1 MTTRRLSYAAD
12 GAERIKADLR
22 MYVGNLNIRGG
33 AEKVVQADFD
43 CELEAWQ
50 PDVQY
55 KVESGMGHLSM
66 IQPQTQTQARLRR
79 RIQNEWDIRF
89 GNNLPLD
96 LAVQLNAA
104 TADLHLNELPLRR
117 LDLELNASRLLTTL
131 VGHYPLLTQLDFQF
145 NAVKADLQ
153 LSGGFPNLKFIDFEV
168 NAGRAV
174 LDFSGLWTHSQD
186 IAIESNA
193 TWITIKLPHQVGVR
207 VFNSSSLSMMRHTGL
222 TRRDGG
228 WVNEA
233 YGHSDITLRFDV
245 ETNVGKVDF
254 EFIDPIS
261 LAV

>member
-12 GAERIKADLR
+12 GAERIEADLR
-22 MYVGNLNIRGG
+22 MYAGNLNIRGG

-55 KVESGMGHLSM
+55 KVEGGVGHLS
-66 IQPQTQTQARLRR
+66 IFQPQTQTRLQR

-104 TADLHLNELPLRR
+104 TADLHLNELPLRG
-117 LDLELNASRLLTTL
+117 LDLELNAGKLSTTL

-168 NAGRAV
+168 NAGRAM

-193 TWITIKLPHQVGVR
+193 TWITIKLPRQVGVR
-207 VFNSSSLSMMRHTGL
+207 VLSSSSLSMLRHTGL
-222 TRRDGG
+222 TRRDGE

-233 YGHSDITLRFDV
+233 YGRSDITLRFDL

-254 EFIDPIS
+254 EFIDPIP